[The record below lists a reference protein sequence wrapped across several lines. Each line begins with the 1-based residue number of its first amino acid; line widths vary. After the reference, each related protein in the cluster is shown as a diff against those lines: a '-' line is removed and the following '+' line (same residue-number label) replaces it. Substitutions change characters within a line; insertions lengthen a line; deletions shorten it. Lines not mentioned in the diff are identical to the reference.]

1 MEQEEILQEPV
12 YSPLV
17 LEFLAVA
24 HKYCIFI
31 EEIHQYNLQEVRD
44 YLHKALSLLY
54 VRGAVLPALTE
65 EDSDMNEKYVTEEQ
79 WQIVFNELRE
89 KFGNTDEYWF
99 VENDN
104 PHNDLIR
111 GSLSDNLS
119 DIYQDMKDFVI
130 LYQKPM
136 RDSKVAA
143 VWEIS
148 QLFKAH
154 WGFRVVNVL
163 KVLHYQLF
171 SDDNT
176 RAMNEG
182 IFHL

>member
-1 MEQEEILQEPV
+1 MDQEEILQEPV

-24 HKYCIFI
+24 HKYCLYI
-31 EEIHQYNLQEVRD
+31 EEVHKYTPDEIRE
-44 YLHKALSLLY
+44 YLHKALPLLY
-54 VRGAVLPALTE
+54 VRGSVLPDLK
-65 EDSDMNEKYVTEEQ
+65 DDDYLMNEKYVTEEN
-79 WQIVFNELRE
+79 WQMVFNDLRA
-89 KFGNTDEYWF
+89 KFGDQDEYWYN
-99 VENDN
+99 ENDN

-111 GSLSDNLS
+111 GSLADNLS

-136 RDSKVAA
+136 RDAKMAA
-143 VWEIS
+143 VWEIH
-148 QLFKAH
+148 QLFKSH

-176 RAMNEG
+176 RALNDP
-182 IFHL
+182 LQL